1 MDERTLSL
9 SRAAQ
14 AVTAAVFCLFL
25 AGLGLAH
32 VLLPDRARSETENR
46 TLAQRPE
53 LTWSA
58 LADGS
63 FTKAAGLRRR
73 AGDLSGGPVSRPGR
87 LDGDE
92 DPV

>member
-32 VLLPDRARSETENR
+32 VLLPDRT
-46 TLAQRPE
+46 
-53 LTWSA
+53 
-58 LADGS
+58 
-63 FTKAAGLRRR
+63 F
-73 AGDLSGGPVSRPGR
+73 LS
-87 LDGDE
+87 LIHI
-92 DPV
+92 